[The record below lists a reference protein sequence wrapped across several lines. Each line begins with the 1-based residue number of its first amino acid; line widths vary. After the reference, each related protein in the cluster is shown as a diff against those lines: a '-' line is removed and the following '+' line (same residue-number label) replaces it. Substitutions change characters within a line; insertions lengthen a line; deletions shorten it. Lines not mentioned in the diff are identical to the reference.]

1 MDKVKKL
8 PKDIEVIWRLNALL
22 DCTILLAITLIIFI
36 GKTFVSKGMQ
46 PFLLIVGLAFL
57 GLTILIPLIEVML
70 VNYHWNYWTYY
81 IDAQQVELR
90 HGFFFRKQIIIPIA
104 RIQNVTL
111 KQGPILRLKNLQKIV
126 IETAAG
132 GNDISGIKN
141 DEADNLKEL
150 IMKLAREAQNDL

>member
-46 PFLLIVGLAFL
+46 PFLLIVGLVFL

-70 VNYHWNYWTYY
+70 VNYHWNYW
-81 IDAQQVELR
+81 
-90 HGFFFRKQIIIPIA
+90 
-104 RIQNVTL
+104 
-111 KQGPILRLKNLQKIV
+111 
-126 IETAAG
+126 
-132 GNDISGIKN
+132 
-141 DEADNLKEL
+141 
-150 IMKLAREAQNDL
+150 DLLH